1 MQGMEVIVRLAK
13 RMSRLGTETA
23 FEVMVKARTLEAQGK
38 EMIHLEIGE
47 PDFIT
52 PGKIIEGAVEAL
64 WGGYTHYCPSSGL
77 PELRRAVAEEIRSTR
92 GIEVDDDWVCITP
105 GGKPILFYV
114 IMALVDE
121 GDEALYP
128 NPGYPI
134 YESMINFVGGKAVPL
149 PLYEKHGFRFEA
161 EELRERVSSKTRLLI
176 LNSPQNPTGGLLTR
190 EDLQLIADSA
200 NRHDFWVLA
209 DEVYSRILYEGS
221 HFSIASLPGMQE
233 RTIILDGFSKTYAMT
248 GWRIGY
254 GVMPPELASHI
265 SRLITN
271 SVSCTP
277 PFIQRAGLAA
287 LSSANA
293 ESLEMVAE
301 FKRRRDFLV
310 EALNQIPGVS
320 CFKPHGAFYVFPN
333 IRSFGM
339 TSSAMA
345 DYLMREAGVAVLS
358 GTCFGEFGEGY
369 IRLAY
374 ANSMENLKKAAE
386 KIRAALKKLS

>member
-1 MQGMEVIVRLAK
+1 MEVIVRLAK

-23 FEVMVKARTLEAQGK
+23 FEVMVKARALEAQGK

-52 PGKIIEGAVEAL
+52 PGKIIEEAVEAL
-64 WGGYTHYCPSSGL
+64 WGGYTHYCPSSCL
-77 PELRRAVAEEIRSTR
+77 PELQRAVAEEIRSTR

-200 NRHDFWVLA
+200 NQHDFWVLA

-339 TSSAMA
+339 ASSAMA

-374 ANSMENLKKAAE
+374 ANSMENLKRAAE